1 MEIPKPDLCLS
12 DETRK
17 PAVRSAQYGDICVA
31 VATPPGQSG
40 IAVIRLS
47 GAGAAELVDPL
58 FIPASDRFLPVLR
71 MPGYTCSVGDL
82 VDPGDAGVLDQVV
95 LTRYVSPHSY
105 TGEDVIELSCHG
117 GAAVKQGILDLLLQQ
132 GARPAEAGEFTK
144 RAFLNGKIDL
154 AQAEAVM
161 DLISAGAARSAR
173 NAAAQLKGRLSDQ
186 VRQQTDSLYQLL
198 ARIELILEY
207 PDHEESEAMQE
218 RLQTDLQEIAGQL
231 RNRAASYEQGRL
243 LREGL
248 TVVLAGR
255 PNAGKSSLL
264 NALAGYDRAI
274 VTPIPGTTRDTVE
287 EIVDIKGVP
296 VRLIDTAGLRE
307 TSDLIEKIGVDRTK
321 KALQGA
327 DLVFWLI
334 SPPAS
339 ELDQELELLQQVQ
352 CRKLIPLV
360 SKDDLSVTGEV
371 IEQLR
376 GRWPDGRL
384 MTCSVVTGE
393 GLDQIRQAIV
403 EAYEA
408 IGELQDDDA
417 LITNSR
423 HRHCLE
429 QAARRI
435 AEAESV
441 ITSGLTLDIVAS
453 LVRGSLEALAE
464 ITGDVVTDAL
474 LQTIFSRFCVGK

>member
-1 MEIPKPDLCLS
+1 MENPKPDQYLS
-12 DETRK
+12 GQDADPVTQN
-17 PAVRSAQYGDICVA
+17 VQYGDICVA

-47 GAGAAELVDPL
+47 GTGAARLVDPL
-58 FIPASDRFLPVLR
+58 FVPAAKRFLPVLS

-82 VDPGDAGVLDQVV
+82 VDPADACVLDQVV
-95 LTRYVSPHSY
+95 LTRYVAPHSY

-117 GAAVKQGILDLLLQQ
+117 GTAVKQAILDLLLQQ

-144 RAFLNGKIDL
+144 RAFLNGKMDL

-161 DLISAGAARSAR
+161 DLISAGAVRSAR

-186 VRQQTDSLYQLL
+186 VRQLADALYQLL

-207 PDHEESEAMQE
+207 PEHEESEAMQE
-218 RLQTDLQEIAGQL
+218 RLQADLNEIAGKL
-231 RNRAASYEQGRL
+231 RTRAASYGQGRL

-264 NALAGYDRAI
+264 NALAGYERAI

-287 EIVDIKGVP
+287 EIIDINGVP

-307 TSDLIEKIGVDRTK
+307 TSDPIERIGVDRAQ
-321 KALQGA
+321 KALGEA

-339 ELDQELELLQQVQ
+339 ELDQELDLLRQVK

-360 SKDDLSVTGEV
+360 SKDDLTVTGEV
-371 IEQLR
+371 IGQLR
-376 GRWPDGRL
+376 RLWPDNPL

-393 GLDQIRQAIV
+393 GLDQIRHAIV
-403 EAYEA
+403 ATYEA
-408 IGELQDDDA
+408 AGEFQDDDI

-423 HRHCLE
+423 HRNCLE
-429 QAARRI
+429 QAAQRI
-435 AEAESV
+435 AEAETV
-441 ITSGLTLDIVAS
+441 IRSGLTLDIVAS
-453 LVRGSLEALAE
+453 LVRGSLDALAE
-464 ITGDVVTDAL
+464 ITGDLVTDAL
-474 LQTIFSRFCVGK
+474 IQTIFTRFCVGK

>member
-1 MEIPKPDLCLS
+1 MVNPEQDPCLS
-12 DETRK
+12 GQATD
-17 PAVRSAQYGDICVA
+17 PVAQNVQDGDICVA

-47 GAGAAELVDPL
+47 GAGAASLVDPL
-58 FIPASDRFLPVLR
+58 FIPASRRFLTVLR

-82 VDPGDAGVLDQVV
+82 VDPADAHVLDQVV
-95 LTRYVSPHSY
+95 LTRYVAPHSY

-117 GAAVKQGILDLLLQQ
+117 GTAVKKAILDLLLQR

-144 RAFLNGKIDL
+144 RAFLNGKMDL

-161 DLISAGAARSAR
+161 DLIAAGAARSAR
-173 NAAAQLKGRLSDQ
+173 NATAQLKGRLSDQ
-186 VRQQTDSLYQLL
+186 VRQQADALYQLL

-207 PDHEESEAMQE
+207 PDHDEAESMQE
-218 RLQTDLQEIAGQL
+218 RLQADLQDLAGML
-231 RNRAASYEQGRL
+231 RMRAASYEQGRL

-264 NALAGYDRAI
+264 NALAGYERAI
-274 VTPIPGTTRDTVE
+274 VTPIPGTTRDTIE

-307 TSDLIEKIGVDRTK
+307 TSDLIERMGVDRTR
-321 KALQGA
+321 KALQEA

-339 ELDQELELLQQVQ
+339 ELDQELDLLRQVT
-352 CRKLIPLV
+352 CRRLIPLV
-360 SKDDLSVTGEV
+360 SKDDLMVTGDV
-371 IEQLR
+371 ISRLR
-376 GRWPDGRL
+376 RLWPDNPL

-393 GLDQIRQAIV
+393 GLEQIRQAIV
-403 EAYEA
+403 ATYEA
-408 IGELQDDDA
+408 AGELQDDDI
-417 LITNSR
+417 LITSSR
-423 HRHCLE
+423 HRACLE
-429 QAARRI
+429 QAAQRI
-435 AEAESV
+435 ADAETV
-441 ITSGLTLDIVAS
+441 ISSGLTLDIVAS
-453 LVRGSLEALAE
+453 LVRGALDALAE
-464 ITGDVVTDAL
+464 ITGELVTDAL
-474 LQTIFSRFCVGK
+474 IQTIFTRFCVGK